1 MRKVERQMNSIYLL
15 AIAVGLEQLRIGGRS
30 DNGHTLAGDTAV
42 SGGDGSRAGH
52 QVGGGIASLERGGLE
67 MVGGFAQGHKCRAL
81 ERAHTYRGDN
91 TSLEVAALEA
101 RQKQSSGVGSDGSCA
116 SEESDSVETHGD
128 FVCEMVM
135 AQ

>member
-30 DNGHTLAGDTAV
+30 DNGHALAGDTAV

-52 QVGGGIASLERGGLE
+52 QVGGGIASLGGGLD
-67 MVGGFAQGHKCRAL
+67 MVVGFAQGLKCRAL

-116 SEESDSVETHGD
+116 SEESNSVETHGD

>member
-1 MRKVERQMNSIYLL
+1 MYLL

-30 DNGHTLAGDTAV
+30 DNGHALAGDAAV
-42 SGGDGSRAGH
+42 SGGDSSRAGH
-52 QVGGGIASLERGGLE
+52 QVGGGIASLEGDGLD
-67 MVGGFAQGHKCRAL
+67 MAVGFAQGLKCRAL

-101 RQKQSSGVGSDGSCA
+101 RQKQSSSVGSDGSCA

-128 FVCEMVM
+128 FV
-135 AQ
+135 